1 MTDISRDRAS
11 TLAAMATRL
20 ASTSPS
26 QPTGE
31 PGASE
36 ANADLSQD
44 NLILEFNIIIWVLVG
59 VAGFF
64 LFLRAYC
71 KITRQRGLWW
81 DDHVMGLAW
90 VSIVLGSPMSS
101 LHRHAPTA
109 NEGCVCGEADH

>member
-1 MTDISRDRAS
+1 MTVNSRDRAS

-20 ASTSPS
+20 ASTPPS

-36 ANADLSQD
+36 AQADRPQD

-59 VAGFF
+59 LSGFF
-64 LFLRAYC
+64 FFLRAYC

-90 VSIVLGSPMSS
+90 VSIVFGSPMSS
-101 LHRHAPTA
+101 LRRHAPTA
-109 NEGCVCGEADH
+109 NEGCLRGEADH